1 MIEYNHK
8 GMTVASLHDERT
20 GSFQYVVVDEAT
32 KTAAIIDPVLDFD
45 PRAGATATDNA
56 DMILEYVRAKG
67 LTVEW
72 VLDTHPHADHFS
84 AAPYLAEE
92 TGGKTAIGARV
103 VEVQKLWQDIYCLP
117 DLPID
122 GSQWDRLFADGE
134 QFKIGSLDAHVM
146 LSPGHTLASI
156 TYQNFFRMYPKLA
169 GMTGT
174 AATEAV
180 PSRGKI
186 VARVYS
192 AQARSAY
199 CSVMPVSRQATL
211 ATFAHLAIS
220 LGSISRV
227 PSGVR

>member
-84 AAPYLAEE
+84 AAPYLAEK
-92 TGGKTAIGARV
+92 TGGKTAIGTKV

-117 DLPID
+117 DLPVD

-134 QFKIGSLDAHVM
+134 QFRIGSLDARRCAARNAPSSSFSM
-146 LSPGHTLASI
+146 RS
-156 TYQNFFRMYPKLA
+156 
-169 GMTGT
+169 T
-174 AATEAV
+174 AAGEHRANHRPPSEAKDFC
-180 PSRGKI
+180 GAK
-186 VARVYS
+186 
-192 AQARSAY
+192 
-199 CSVMPVSRQATL
+199 
-211 ATFAHLAIS
+211 
-220 LGSISRV
+220 
-227 PSGVR
+227 